1 MLWRRIA
8 RPRPDVDRSG
18 AALVNDLIEAAIEA
32 GQRLCDSVVSRGGWC
47 RRVCRCG
54 RCRRGRNGTRLRVR
68 ARHAFEL
75 VRQRI
80 ETLVD
85 GSEIFAD
92 VLVVIRF
99 PV

>member
-8 RPRPDVDRSG
+8 SARPDIDRSG

-32 GQRLCDSVVSRGGWC
+32 GQRLCDSVWGVWC
-47 RRVCRCG
+47 RRRCG
-54 RCRRGRNGTRLRVR
+54 LCMRSGSGTRLRMG

-85 GSEIFAD
+85 GSEILAD